1 MGTEYVPKEELDTIL
16 PFLPVNLR
24 EFLYYSKEDSL
35 VPNFIECYGVVMSIQ
50 VSGSFKI
57 RYIFIYIIIK

>member
-1 MGTEYVPKEELDTIL
+1 MGDYVQREELDTVL

-24 EFLYYSKEDSL
+24 EFLYYAKEESL

-50 VSGSFKI
+50 VSG
-57 RYIFIYIIIK
+57 

>member
-1 MGTEYVPKEELDTIL
+1 MDSEYVRKEELDTIL

-50 VSGSFKI
+50 VSGLYLI
-57 RYIFIYIIIK
+57 NRIYIII